1 MKLIDEG
8 ENMKTKNRKGKLSH
22 KGLKYNWKL
31 ESIEKYLAPNVA
43 KIRQRKKIKKEE
55 EKYENKYSDYLM
67 Y

>member
-43 KIRQRKKIKKEE
+43 KMRQRKKIKKEE
-55 EKYENKYSDYLM
+55 E
-67 Y
+67 